1 MPLHLTPDQLQTII
15 DESTTQYPQEC
26 CGLILGKIDNT
37 NRITHQIWPTQNSWT
52 IASELDFLDE
62 ADQPSSPHSP
72 RDRFAI
78 DPRELLKAQRSARD
92 RNLTIIGIYHSHPDH
107 PAVPSERDR
116 QQAWSG
122 YSYLI
127 LSVHQGQVVDRR
139 SWQLDDRDPPQF
151 QSEPI
156 VIGPS
161 PIITLP
167 LPNDR

>member
-1 MPLHLTPDQLQTII
+1 MPLHLTPDQFNTIAHQA
-15 DESTTQYPQEC
+15 TTQYPQEC
-26 CGLILGKIDNT
+26 CGLILGKIDHQ
-37 NRITHQIWPTQNSWT
+37 NRITHQIWPTANSWT
-52 IASELDFLDE
+52 IASDLDFLDE
-62 ADQPSSPHSP
+62 NQPPSPHSP

-78 DPRELLKAQRSARD
+78 DPRDLLTAQRSARD
-92 RNLTIIGIYHSHPDH
+92 RHLTIIGIYHSHPDH

-127 LSVHQGQVVDRR
+127 LSVEQGQVVDRR

-156 VIGPS
+156 VIGS
-161 PIITLP
+161 IPIITLP